1 MSKLVKFADAIDAF
15 IDWTGRLTSWLL
27 IVLVLL
33 IAGQVLLRY
42 TMSLG
47 AVWAQELEWHL
58 LAVISLWGLAY
69 TQKQD
74 AHVRVDM
81 LYAKFSQRTKDW
93 MEFLSA
99 SLIMAPM
106 AFYFAWLSIRFV
118 TQSYD
123 IGEISPDPGGLTHR
137 WILKSFV
144 TSGFL
149 LLGIQ
154 CVALALR
161 SLAAVL
167 TNRKGA

>member
-1 MSKLVKFADAIDAF
+1 MSKLVKCADAIERF
-15 IDWTGRLTSWLL
+15 IDWTGRLTSWLIL
-27 IVLVLL
+27 VLVIL

-58 LAVISLWGLAY
+58 LAVITLWGLAY
-69 TQKQD
+69 AQKQD

-93 MEFLSA
+93 MELLSA
-99 SLIMAPM
+99 LLIMAPM

-118 TQSYD
+118 TQSFD
-123 IGEISPDPGGLTHR
+123 MGEISADPGGLTHR
-137 WILKSFV
+137 WMLKSFV
-144 TSGFL
+144 FTGFL

-154 CVALALR
+154 CIAHALR
-161 SLAAVL
+161 SLVAVL
-167 TNRKGA
+167 GHRKEA